1 MLSFLLFC
9 YNEVNKKFKGKHI
22 MNIIFLDTN
31 FTNSDWLNFWGNITG
46 AMLGVFGTFLV
57 MFWQLKKEREKNSKE
72 KIDTTFF
79 NLLTLFQNVK
89 DELDTDKF
97 KNFLEQ
103 GIQSKIAKER
113 QKKFEEEFAKE
124 KPNFIDNVKDF
135 NELTKKKYNRQCDI
149 VIRELENGKN
159 GRYFHE
165 VGYLSNMVMDE
176 DREIFEKQ
184 FKNINKFRDRDIN
197 KDSVPRNEMINEEHI
212 IEIVKKVFIEF
223 EGDSGNYFRTLY
235 RCLKYIMEAEL
246 TMDEKKFYSGVLRGI
261 LSPDEMLIVFYN
273 CIYFEKGE
281 KFKKLLEESESGKR
295 LDFFGDKKDL
305 ENLNKTADLPFFS
318 KKKFLFP
325 EYDMRHLEELINGT
339 PIKVN

>member
-1 MLSFLLFC
+1 
-9 YNEVNKKFKGKHI
+9 

-31 FTNSDWLNFWGNITG
+31 FTNSDWLNFLGNIAG
-46 AMLGVFGTFLV
+46 SALGVIGAFLV
-57 MFWQLKKEREKNSKE
+57 MLWQLKKEREKNSKE
-72 KIDTTFF
+72 KIDNTFF

-89 DELDTDKF
+89 EDLDTDKF
-97 KNFLEQ
+97 IKAIERETIRHKHNERDKYFTDKFSKEKEQ
-103 GIQSKIAKER
+103 FIQDIKSFNEQTNKRYDGMCNEILYMIENGKDQNYVFELQIYSKFIAKEY
-113 QKKFEEEFAKE
+113 FELFSE
-124 KPNFIDNVKDF
+124 KV
-135 NELTKKKYNRQCDI
+135 
-149 VIRELENGKN
+149 
-159 GRYFHE
+159 
-165 VGYLSNMVMDE
+165 
-176 DREIFEKQ
+176 
-184 FKNINKFRDRDIN
+184 KNIIEYSNSYRDTN
-197 KDSVPRNEMINEEHI
+197 SEFPYELNESGI

-235 RCLKYIMEAEL
+235 RCLKYIMVAEL

-305 ENLNKTADLPFFS
+305 ENLKENNDLPFFS
-318 KKKFLFP
+318 KGKLFFP